1 MNLYEGFVKF
11 TRIFVYSGG
20 LHILLIL
27 SYCNI
32 RKASRVA
39 RVVLQRF
46 ELRELMHLSSPAL
59 ELDLPVEVMNSTILE
74 QYEEALK
81 TETMKRVERTRREHA
96 VVRKQIED
104 SNADTPRTEDAGI
117 RRERLNEWLQK
128 RDAEG
133 KEREKF
139 SKRKME
145 QLKYKKKL
153 KKLKQKN

>member
-1 MNLYEGFVKF
+1 M
-11 TRIFVYSGG
+11 
-20 LHILLIL
+20 HILLIL

-81 TETMKRVERTRREHA
+81 TETMKRVETVSYTHLTLPTICS
-96 VVRKQIED
+96 V
-104 SNADTPRTEDAGI
+104 
-117 RRERLNEWLQK
+117 
-128 RDAEG
+128 
-133 KEREKF
+133 
-139 SKRKME
+139 
-145 QLKYKKKL
+145 
-153 KKLKQKN
+153 